1 MELKTR
7 GIVLQT
13 IKYSETSVIAR
24 IFTEKAGLVSYLVNG
39 VRSQRTISKAV
50 MMRPLSLLELE
61 VTQRDNK
68 SLQRIREFRRAVTFQ
83 TIPYDTVKSGL
94 ALFLVEV
101 VSKTLKEHDVHEE
114 LFELVYDQLV
124 SLDEAAVV
132 SPFFHL
138 QFLLKY
144 AHLLGFGPHDNFEP
158 ETPCFDLQEG
168 IFVTPGSLSNRVL
181 NESLSAQLHQLMRPA
196 VTHVVIPKTARREL
210 LHALLRYY
218 QLHID
223 GFGALKSHEVLEAV
237 FS

>member
-7 GIVLQT
+7 GIVLQS

-39 VRSQRTISKAV
+39 VRSQRTLSKAV
-50 MMRPLSLLELE
+50 MMRPLSLLELD

-68 SLQRIREFRRAVTFQ
+68 SLQRIREFRRAFTFQ

-124 SLDEAAVV
+124 ALDEAATVA
-132 SPFFHL
+132 PFFHL
-138 QFLLKY
+138 QFLLQY

-168 IFVTPGSLSNRVL
+168 VFVAAGSMSNRVL
-181 NESLSAQLHQLMRPA
+181 NQSLSAYLHQLMQTTVA
-196 VTHVVIPKTARREL
+196 QQSIPKSARREL
-210 LHALLRYY
+210 LNALLRYY